1 MRYTLCKKISLV
13 VFGLMLTLGSFISSQ
28 EVLTAS
34 QYFDNIYQKYQDLE
48 DLTATVTFSMGNTT
62 SSGSL
67 LFKAPS
73 SFKLEFND
81 RRVFLKT
88 VDKLTVYSPNLNMT
102 FVQNLKPQRVNS
114 NPFSIIRSEYSVS
127 YATSPNFEP
136 LEEGSSEMVKKLIFR
151 RRSLRGATISQLE
164 IAFNRDSLMRRVI
177 AVTNSGRTLVLDF
190 SNVLLNSGVFETQL
204 NYTPPHGAD
213 IVNNFLYDEV

>member
-1 MRYTLCKKISLV
+1 MRYTLHKNIYLV
-13 VFGLMLTLGSFISSQ
+13 VFGLMLTLGSFLSSQ

-34 QYFDNIYQKYQDLE
+34 QYFDSIYEKYQDLE
-48 DLTATVTFSMGNTT
+48 DLTASVSFSMGNTV

-67 LFKAPS
+67 IFKAPS

-81 RRVFLKT
+81 NRVFFKT
-88 VDKLTVYSPNLNMT
+88 VDKLLVYSPSLNMT
-102 FVQNLKPQRVNS
+102 FVQNLKPQRVNN
-114 NPFSIIRSEYSVS
+114 NPFAIIRAEYSVS
-127 YATSPNFEP
+127 YVSGPNFEP

-151 RRSLRGATISQLE
+151 RRTLRGATISQLE
-164 IAFNRDSLMRRVI
+164 ISFNSEKIIRRVV
-177 AVTNSGRTLVLDF
+177 AVTNSGRTLILNF